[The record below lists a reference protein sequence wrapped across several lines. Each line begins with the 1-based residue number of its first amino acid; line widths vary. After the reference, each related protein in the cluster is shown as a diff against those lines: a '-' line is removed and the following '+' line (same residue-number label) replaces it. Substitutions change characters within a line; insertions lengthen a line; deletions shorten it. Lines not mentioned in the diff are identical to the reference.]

1 MRPYKILQA
10 ANWLA
15 TNSAL
20 YRELG
25 VSFSE
30 NRISSY
36 NVNMPQ
42 SETDT
47 VNLSQVDYQMNTSCN
62 VEDTA
67 NECKQLDDG
76 WTEVDAEIPA
86 GITVNSY

>member
-20 YRELG
+20 NREQG
-25 VSFSE
+25 VSFHE
-30 NRISSY
+30 DRISSY

-42 SETDT
+42 SETDSED
-47 VNLSQVDYQMNTSCN
+47 LSQLNYQMNSSSN
-62 VEDTA
+62 VEDA
-67 NECKQLDDG
+67 SNK
-76 WTEVDAEIPA
+76 
-86 GITVNSY
+86 SK